1 MGEVVITITT
11 DESGT
16 ASTGSDVLSYGTY
29 EVRESQ
35 TNESMLL
42 TWQSETVQVRQN
54 GHSVS
59 VTAVDEVERG
69 GLSVEKQ
76 DTITGSTPQG
86 DTNFEGITFEII
98 NNSRNPVMVEGQK
111 YQPGE
116 VVKTLVTDS
125 EGKASTADDLLPYGE
140 YILHESATNESMLL
154 TAPDQTVLVE
164 DDGVIYEFTMADE
177 VVRGGV
183 LIEKRDL
190 ESDLLTP
197 LGGASLDGTLFE
209 ITNKSKNA
217 VYVNG
222 ALYAPGEVCATIEV
236 KDGIAQTE
244 NRALP
249 YGTYEMQEVK
259 PGEGYL
265 HTDQA
270 VRHFTIRQDGQVV
283 EYRDGDAAY
292 NQVIRGDLQF
302 IKVGEGGEANMG
314 RFANV
319 AFKLISE
326 TTGEEHIV
334 VTDENG
340 EVRTTTEWN
349 PHSQNTNGNDGVEDE
364 AAWDDHAGTW
374 FGLTTE
380 GWMVDVQDESCA
392 LPYDTYTLE
401 ELPCEGNQGYEL
413 VKVPNI
419 TISRNNTTIYLGT
432 IDDQFEGVPEIGTT
446 ATVDGEHTAEPA
458 GEVTLIDTISYK
470 NLKVGE
476 TYKISGVLM
485 DKETGEPLLVGE
497 QQVTAELEFTPISS
511 EGSVELAYTFDGSAL
526 AGKSVVVFEDLYQ
539 DENVV
544 ASHADINDEGQTVT
558 FGQPEIRTTATIDGE
573 KTAQPAEQIT
583 ITDTVEYSGLT
594 VGQEY
599 TLKGVLMDKSTGEPL
614 QVNDQQVTSEATFIP
629 AESNGTVDV
638 LFTFDATGL
647 ERKSLVV
654 FETLFQGET
663 EIAGHEDIEDEGQ
676 TVNFVEEPKIG
687 TTATVDGQHT
697 AEPTGEIAIV
707 DVVEYTGLTPGKTY
721 TISGVLMDKATNQPL
736 LVDDAEVTAEVE
748 FTPESADGTVEL
760 TYTLDASALAGTTI
774 VVFETLY
781 SDGVEIAA
789 HADINDEAQTI
800 TINPKGG
807 LLIQKTSEDGALE
820 GFTFLVEGEGYSET
834 FTTDGAGKIYIEDLS
849 PGEYTI
855 TEQENDLTAR
865 YEIPA
870 GQTVEVTAD
879 QAATVE
885 FYNALLRGKI
895 TGHKTGAEQAP
906 LEGVTFGLFDAEA
919 TEFTE
924 ETAIEVTT
932 TNESGEFS
940 FETPY
945 GSFQVMELATLPG
958 YLTMEEPVAVEVN
971 TAEVELE
978 PIANNQTIVHISKVD
993 AETGEELPGATLEL
1007 FGPDG
1012 DLIET
1017 WESTDIPHVITGMPV
1032 GEGYVLKETAA
1043 PEGYQ
1048 LAEDITFAVEKTAEI
1063 QFVGMVDEPSPEEPE
1078 EPDEPETPDEPAEPD
1093 EPTPN
1098 VPQTGGSRAALW
1110 VGALL
1115 ILALGGL
1122 GITLILLKQQ
1132 IKL

>member
-1 MGEVVITITT
+1 
-11 DESGT
+11 
-16 ASTGSDVLSYGTY
+16 
-29 EVRESQ
+29 
-35 TNESMLL
+35 
-42 TWQSETVQVRQN
+42 
-54 GHSVS
+54 
-59 VTAVDEVERG
+59 
-69 GLSVEKQ
+69 
-76 DTITGSTPQG
+76 
-86 DTNFEGITFEII
+86 
-98 NNSRNPVMVEGQK
+98 MVE
-111 YQPGE
+111 
-116 VVKTLVTDS
+116 T
-125 EGKASTADDLLPYGE
+125 
-140 YILHESATNESMLL
+140 
-154 TAPDQTVLVE
+154 
-164 DDGVIYEFTMADE
+164 
-177 VVRGGV
+177 
-183 LIEKRDL
+183 
-190 ESDLLTP
+190 
-197 LGGASLDGTLFE
+197 
-209 ITNKSKNA
+209 
-217 VYVNG
+217 
-222 ALYAPGEVCATIEV
+222 
-236 KDGIAQTE
+236 
-244 NRALP
+244 
-249 YGTYEMQEVK
+249 
-259 PGEGYL
+259 
-265 HTDQA
+265 
-270 VRHFTIRQDGQVV
+270 QDG
-283 EYRDGDAAY
+283 
-292 NQVIRGDLQF
+292 L
-302 IKVGEGGEANMG
+302 
-314 RFANV
+314 
-319 AFKLISE
+319 
-326 TTGEEHIV
+326 
-334 VTDENG
+334 
-340 EVRTTTEWN
+340 
-349 PHSQNTNGNDGVEDE
+349 
-364 AAWDDHAGTW
+364 
-374 FGLTTE
+374 
-380 GWMVDVQDESCA
+380 CA

-401 ELPCEGNQGYEL
+401 ELPCKGNQGYEL

-687 TTATVDGQHT
+687 TTATVDGSHT
-697 AEPTGEIAIV
+697 ADPTGKITIV
-707 DVVEYTGLTPGKTY
+707 DVVEYTGLIPDETY
-721 TISGVLMDKATNQPL
+721 TVSGVLMDKSINQPL
-736 LVDDAEVTAEVE
+736 LVDGAEVTAEVE
-748 FTPESADGTVEL
+748 FTPDESTGTVEL
-760 TYTLDASALAGTTI
+760 TYTLDASALARTTI

-781 SDGVEIAA
+781 QDGVEIAA
-789 HADINDEAQTI
+789 HADINDEAQTV
-800 TINPKGG
+800 TINPRGG
-807 LLIQKTSEDGALE
+807 LLIQKTSEDGVLE

-834 FTTDGAGKIYIEDLS
+834 FTTDGAGKIYIDDLA

-855 TEQENDLTAR
+855 TEQESGLTAR

-1007 FGPDG
+1007 YAPDG
-1012 DLIET
+1012 SLIET
-1017 WESTDIPHVITGMPV
+1017 WESTDIPHVITGLPV

-1048 LAEDITFAVEKTAEI
+1048 LAEDIPFAVEETSEI
-1063 QFVGMVDEPSPEEPE
+1063 QFVGMVDEPSPEEPK
-1078 EPDEPETPDEPAEPD
+1078 EPDEPETPDQPDTPD

-1122 GITLILLKQQ
+1122 GITLILLKRQN
-1132 IKL
+1132 KL